1 MNRLLIACLVLCSI
15 GCSRPETQE
24 ERKQRH
30 AAELKK
36 ETDAIADAFEESW
49 YGTPEEHIAIL
60 ERTAAEF
67 RETLEIVSKRGDQK
81 EIAAAKKRIADTE
94 RMIAEVKKRR
104 KP

>member
-1 MNRLLIACLVLCSI
+1 MIRLLIACMVLCSI
-15 GCSRPETQE
+15 GCSRLETQE
-24 ERKQRH
+24 ERKAIH
-30 AAELKK
+30 AVKK

-49 YGTPEEHIAIL
+49 YGTPEEHIAML

-67 RETLEIVSKRGDQK
+67 RETLEIVNKRGDQQ

-94 RMIAEVKKRR
+94 QMIAEVKKRR